1 MEISFTILT
10 DLIGTDS
17 PTETDEFS
25 EKFQTTCEIIHAL
38 IGESLKAP
46 TAKPYFILGSD
57 PRKHRRKKRMRM
69 FQPFLFFLVMATS
82 FSGVDLCWFGPPQ
95 PSRPPP
101 SGTGPCC
108 MYLHIWAMKT
118 LKLCKGGWVDEA
130 HTTVCRPLPL
140 CRFESKYHTVT
151 MMMLTC

>member
-1 MEISFTILT
+1 
-10 DLIGTDS
+10 
-17 PTETDEFS
+17 
-25 EKFQTTCEIIHAL
+25 
-38 IGESLKAP
+38 
-46 TAKPYFILGSD
+46 
-57 PRKHRRKKRMRM
+57 MRM
-69 FQPFLFFLVMATS
+69 FRPFLLFLVMVTS

-151 MMMLTC
+151 MMMLTCWWWNTRIMKLLIWWRRGYNNWWSPGTVQDANVGTTVSWGRILIISEFEIYHPWLQSTDDNPR